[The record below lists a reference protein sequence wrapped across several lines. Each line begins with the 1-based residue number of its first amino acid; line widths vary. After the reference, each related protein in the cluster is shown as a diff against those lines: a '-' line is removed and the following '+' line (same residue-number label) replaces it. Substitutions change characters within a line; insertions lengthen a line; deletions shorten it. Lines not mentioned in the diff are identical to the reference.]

1 MNYLIA
7 FVVGVVMTLILMSG
21 WLGVEAATV
30 HTVYLPHVE
39 TSVQFS
45 SIGPVVGVGDGC
57 SDVVAE

>member
-45 SIGPVVGVGDGC
+45 SIGPVVGVGD
-57 SDVVAE
+57 D

>member
-7 FVVGVVMTLILMSG
+7 FVLWMLIVYMLVMGWVG
-21 WLGVEAATV
+21 EAHAARV

-45 SIGPVVGVGDGC
+45 SIGPVVGGGG
-57 SDVVAE
+57 